1 MGIESTPCDDDAQ
14 QGNYVVRHIMAL
26 KRQHAF
32 RKSKFKVIVEINYG
46 GPIWATN
53 IAASVRLNR
62 LAGVEMARRNKR
74 GEADTRPGV
83 YTLEHTKIDM
93 MERLRKLIQFR
104 GLRFHKSIVSVCVP
118 TMSAQS
124 MIEESLFQL
133 LGYRDSYEKD
143 PVNPLKPVKRV
154 LSGKIG
160 PAGKDDIVDCIA
172 MILYWYKYV

>member
-1 MGIESTPCDDDAQ
+1 
-14 QGNYVVRHIMAL
+14 MAL

-46 GPIWATN
+46 
-53 IAASVRLNR
+53 AAAVRLNR
-62 LAGVEMARRNKR
+62 LVGVEMARKNKR
-74 GEADTRPGV
+74 GEPDTRPGV
-83 YTLEHTKIDM
+83 WTLGDTKVDM

-118 TMSAQS
+118 TMGAQA
-124 MIEESLFQL
+124 MIDEALFQL

-143 PVNPLKPVKRV
+143 PINPLKPVKRV

-160 PAGKDDIVDCIA
+160 PAGKDDVVDCIA
-172 MILYWYKYV
+172 MVLYWYKLV